1 MNNKGRI
8 GMKRFM
14 MLMGAVALL
23 SVGWTSMSASAAGVQ
38 DSVKEGIGDALNG
51 RHIFENGVGDDVPAC
66 AGCHGSA
73 GMGSDDM
80 ATPRLAYQVQKYIWK
95 QLEDFSSDKRL
106 DNAMYQMNDIAKA
119 LTEEQ
124 RRDVAAYVHTL
135 KTPSLGSDLD
145 AMRKAGDT
153 IGVTYKGKIIANY
166 GVPER
171 GIPACMSCH
180 GYNGRSAGN
189 MFPAIG
195 GQNYVYLKHELEAFR
210 LGATTKSSDDE
221 AARDNDPQAL
231 MRHVAAK
238 LTDDDIAN
246 VAAFLTV
253 SRPSTSGNP
262 SAPRH

>member
-1 MNNKGRI
+1 
-8 GMKRFM
+8 MKRFM
-14 MLMGAVALL
+14 MLMSAVALL
-23 SVGWTSMSASAAGVQ
+23 SISSMTSSAIAAGVQ
-38 DSVKEGIGDALNG
+38 DTVKEGIGDPLAG
-51 RHIFENGVGDDVPAC
+51 RLIFENGVGDDVPAC

-95 QLEDFSSDKRL
+95 QLEDFATDKRM

-119 LTEEQ
+119 LTEDQ

-145 AMRKAGDT
+145 AMRKNGDEVGT
-153 IGVTYKGKIIANY
+153 VYKGKIIVQY
-166 GVPER
+166 GVPAR

-189 MFPAIG
+189 MYPAIG

-221 AARDNDPQAL
+221 AARDNDSMAQ
-231 MRHVAAK
+231 MRHVAAN
-238 LTDDDIAN
+238 LTDEDIAN

-253 SRPSTSGNP
+253 SRPSTGGNP